1 MNENSKVALGLLGL
15 LALLGSLTFVQ
26 FTGKLFGAS
35 NALDQVLNIMMWI
48 VVICAWAV
56 FFVMLW
62 VFVTRNLNQSSHTAK
77 INRKG

>member
-1 MNENSKVALGLLGL
+1 MNENSKVALGLLGIL
-15 LALLGSLTFVQ
+15 SLLGSLTFVQ

-48 VVICAWAV
+48 VVICAWTV

-77 INRKG
+77 INRRG

>member
-1 MNENSKVALGLLGL
+1 MNENSKVALGLLGF
-15 LALLGSLTFVQ
+15 LATLGSLTFVQ

-48 VVICAWAV
+48 VVICAWTA
-56 FFVMLW
+56 FFGMLW